1 MKKFGALSQRIEDA
15 EKAMIEALEE
25 AFPEGTKV
33 SFYIMHGQRSPSS
46 GVVIGHSGGRYAY
59 LRVRMESRKKIVR
72 DVPAGNVA
80 VIGRRSEGTAK

>member
-1 MKKFGALSQRIEDA
+1 MKKIGALSERIEAA
-15 EKAMIEALEE
+15 ENAMLAALEE

-46 GVVIGHSGGRYAY
+46 GVVIGYGGGRYAY
-59 LRVRMESRKKIVR
+59 LRVRMDSRKAIAR

-80 VIGRRSEGTAK
+80 VISRRSRG